1 MTLAA
6 FATAWFL
13 HFLAAASPGPA
24 VLLCA
29 RLAATEGMRV
39 GAFYSIGVAIGGCM
53 WALAALLGLS
63 VLFEVAPG
71 VLWGFK
77 IAGGA
82 FLIWLGWKMWRHAP
96 EPLAEAVSADSA
108 RTGLAAIRL
117 GILTQMAN
125 PKTAVFFGAVFVS
138 TVPHGVGWGTI
149 AVLLAIVFVNES
161 VVIAAFA
168 RLFSAAPMRAAYARL
183 KTAIDR
189 SFGGILALLGLKIAA
204 T

>member
-6 FATAWFL
+6 LGTAWVL
-13 HFLAAASPGPA
+13 HFLAAVSPGPA

-39 GAFYSIGVAIGGCM
+39 GFFYAVGVGMGGCL

-71 VLWGFK
+71 LLWGLK
-77 IAGGA
+77 IVGGL
-82 FLIWLGWKMWRHAP
+82 FLVWLGWKMWRHAP
-96 EPLAEAVSADSA
+96 EPLPEVVPDVAARGALSAV
-108 RTGLAAIRL
+108 RL
-117 GILTQMAN
+117 GVLTQMAN

-138 TVPHGVGWGTI
+138 TVPAHAPWGVI
-149 AVLLAIVFVNES
+149 ALLLAMVFVNETVAIS
-161 VVIAAFA
+161 AFA
-168 RLFSAAPMRAAYARL
+168 RVFSLDPMRRGYARA

-189 SFGGILALLGLKIAA
+189 SFGGILGLLGIKIAA

>member
-13 HFLAAASPGPA
+13 HLIAAVSPGPA

-29 RLAATEGMRV
+29 RLAATEGMRT
-39 GAFYSIGVAIGGCM
+39 GFFYAVGVAIGGCL

-71 VLWGFK
+71 LLWGLK
-77 IAGGA
+77 IGGGL
-82 FLIWLGWKMWRHAP
+82 FLIWLGLKMWRHAP
-96 EPLAEAVSADSA
+96 DPLPQTAPGAATRGALS
-108 RTGLAAIRL
+108 AIRL

-138 TVPHGVGWGTI
+138 TVPAHAPWSVVL
-149 AVLLAIVFVNES
+149 VLLAMVFVNETLA
-161 VVIAAFA
+161 ITAFA
-168 RLFSAAPMRAAYARL
+168 RAFSFEPMRRGYARA

-189 SFGGILALLGLKIAA
+189 SFGGILGLLGLKIAA

>member
-6 FATAWFL
+6 FATVWVL
-13 HFLAAASPGPA
+13 HFLAAVSPGPA

-39 GAFYSIGVAIGGCM
+39 GFFYSVGVAIGGCL

-63 VLFEVAPG
+63 VLFEFAPML
-71 VLWGFK
+71 LWGFK
-77 IAGGA
+77 LAGGL
-82 FLIWLGWKMWRHAP
+82 FLIWLGYKMWQHADDALP
-96 EPLAEAVSADSA
+96 EPAGDVAA
-108 RTGLAAIRL
+108 RTVLSAMRL
-117 GILTQMAN
+117 GVLTQVAN

-138 TVPHGVGWGTI
+138 TVPAHPGLGTI
-149 AVLLAIVFVNES
+149 ALLLVMVFLNET

-168 RLFSAAPMRAAYARL
+168 RLFSVAAMRRIYARL

-189 SFGGILALLGLKIAA
+189 SFGGILALLGVKIAA